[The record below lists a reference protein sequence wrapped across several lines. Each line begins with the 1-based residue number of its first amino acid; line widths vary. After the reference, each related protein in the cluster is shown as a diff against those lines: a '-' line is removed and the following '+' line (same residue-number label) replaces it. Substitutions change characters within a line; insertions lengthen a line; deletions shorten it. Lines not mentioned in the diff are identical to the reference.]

1 MNEVINMLL
10 NGKDVFS
17 YNITPTKGTLKAL
30 QQPAKYK
37 KTIMNENAAMHGT
50 RIVTTPSKRRK
61 DKRTVIIPFV
71 CEMGSLYELEQA
83 KDRLEALLVAGR
95 DNSGINELYVPNLG
109 KCYRLWFEDIE
120 KYDNF
125 GTSGMATFQIKFTEP
140 DPTNV
145 SIPSYIAQ

>member
-1 MNEVINMLL
+1 MNEEIIMKL
-10 NGKDVFS
+10 NGYDIS
-17 YNITPTKGTLKAL
+17 TYNITPTKGTLKAL

-50 RIVTTPSKRRK
+50 RIVTKPGKRRK

-71 CEMGSLYELEQA
+71 CETSSLSALETA
-83 KDRLEALLVAGR
+83 KDNLEAILVAGR
-95 DNSGINELYVPNLG
+95 SNSGINELYVQNLG

-125 GTSGMATFQIKFTEP
+125 GVSGMATFQIKFTEP

-145 SIPSYIAQ
+145 SVPSYITQ

>member
-1 MNEVINMLL
+1 MSEVIRMLL
-10 NGKDVFS
+10 NGTDIS
-17 YNITPTKGTLKAL
+17 AYNITPTKGTLKAL
-30 QQPAKYK
+30 QQPAHFK
-37 KTIMNENAAMHGT
+37 KTITNENASMHGT
-50 RIVTTPSKRRK
+50 RIVTTPNKRRR

-71 CEMGSLYELEQA
+71 CEMGSLYELEKA
-83 KDRLEALLVAGR
+83 KDELEALLVAGR

-140 DPTNV
+140 NPTNV
-145 SIPSYIAQ
+145 SIPDYIKH